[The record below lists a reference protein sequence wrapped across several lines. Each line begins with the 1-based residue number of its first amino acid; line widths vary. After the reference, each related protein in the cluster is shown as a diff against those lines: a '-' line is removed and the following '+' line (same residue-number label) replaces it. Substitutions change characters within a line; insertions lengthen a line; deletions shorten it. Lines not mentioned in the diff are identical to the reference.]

1 MVNQHPGRISV
12 MDVAGR
18 IMTVV
23 PVLHQGQGRWLASTH
38 TQLHNHKGIGPDG
51 RLGEHVQWAG
61 GDQAGGGKKLL
72 SVRRDKKGRCQGRRS
87 RWILSAQGEEQE
99 LRAGSR
105 MGDDG
110 SGDSMHGG
118 EGEAPSSRQTA
129 EGKDGREGVERRRW
143 AANNT
148 PGMGQSDQQGPRACL
163 HAAALLTPLWPE
175 KAGPPLL
182 PRGMKRKEPRREG
195 LGIGAFQRRHS
206 RQKTLPL
213 QSSGS
218 LSPLAKDGFSS

>member
-51 RLGEHVQWAG
+51 RLGEHVQWAA
-61 GDQAGGGKKLL
+61 GDQAGGGIWSSWVSAETRKAG
-72 SVRRDKKGRCQGRRS
+72 VRAGG
-87 RWILSAQGEEQE
+87 QGESSQ
-99 LRAGSR
+99 LRGKSRSSGLAAGWGM
-105 MGDDG
+105 MGVVTACTAVKERCLPADKQLKERT
-110 SGDSMHGG
+110 
-118 EGEAPSSRQTA
+118 EG
-129 EGKDGREGVERRRW
+129 GVERRRW

-148 PGMGQSDQQGPRACL
+148 PGVGQSAQQGPRACL
-163 HAAALLTPLWPE
+163 HTAALLTPLWPE
-175 KAGPPLL
+175 KAGPPLWR
-182 PRGMKRKEPRREG
+182 RGMKRKEPRREG

-206 RQKTLPL
+206 RQKTLPP